1 MFKFIKSKDS
11 RVEKNSILGTMPFD
25 KETDYKIGQY
35 SPLAYPL
42 GKNKSLN
49 NENIREAI
57 QNMPDLSN
65 EVELQ
70 QMSETD
76 FYQLSYMDCL
86 PNVENSVTRQ
96 RNKRLIK
103 GRKN

>member
-1 MFKFIKSKDS
+1 MFKFMKSTDNKI
-11 RVEKNSILGTMPFD
+11 EKHSILGTMPFD
-25 KETDYKIGQY
+25 KETDYKIEEY

-42 GKNKSLN
+42 GKNKGLN
-49 NENIREAI
+49 NEDIREAI
-57 QNMPDLSN
+57 QNIPDLSN

-86 PNVENSVTRQ
+86 PSVGNSVTRQ
-96 RNKRLIK
+96 RTKKLKK
-103 GRKN
+103 GRKA